1 MRPIAKLIDG
11 APSTLRDYFKRRGI
25 KRLFGIV
32 IIPRRIN
39 SLSIVV
45 PYRVWAL
52 MNGKLKKNI
61 SYKLWSGDTIKIED
75 DDSGNNYTIIFN
87 KVSSLLVGKQ
97 SVHNIGLTKTLE
109 SLLGEYQ
116 VAAAIVKALR
126 SEQQRTYQP
135 SYDQT
140 TPVGNEKLHQD
151 RSIDSTSFTSDL
163 ARVDRSIKKRS
174 YDSSGSIDSTSFTSD
189 LASLDCSIKKCS
201 YDFNESS
208 ELSFINDQAKSTLEQ
223 NKLEKIRRNGRV
235 KYTTPLPSWALNT
248 DNSNLGA
255 WLSNF
260 DSGSSSSSSSSLY
273 HHLGCMCTSCK

>member
-1 MRPIAKLIDG
+1 
-11 APSTLRDYFKRRGI
+11 
-25 KRLFGIV
+25 
-32 IIPRRIN
+32 
-39 SLSIVV
+39 
-45 PYRVWAL
+45 

-61 SYKLWSGDTIKIED
+61 SYNLWSGDTIKIED
-75 DDSGNNYTIIFN
+75 DDSGNNYNIIFN
-87 KVSSLLVGKQ
+87 KVPSLLVGKQ

-140 TPVGNEKLHQD
+140 TSVGNEKLHQD
-151 RSIDSTSFTSDL
+151 R
-163 ARVDRSIKKRS
+163 
-174 YDSSGSIDSTSFTSD
+174 SIDSTSFTSD

-223 NKLEKIRRNGRV
+223 SKLEKIRRNGRV

-260 DSGSSSSSSSSLY
+260 DSGSSSSSSSLY